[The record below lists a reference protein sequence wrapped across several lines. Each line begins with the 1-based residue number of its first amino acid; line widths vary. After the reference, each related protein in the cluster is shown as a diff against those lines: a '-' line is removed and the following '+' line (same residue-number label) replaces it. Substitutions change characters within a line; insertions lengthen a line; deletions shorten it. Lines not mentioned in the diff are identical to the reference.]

1 MTTMTT
7 SPAAT
12 HSRHPFTTAVA
23 GKAGRPGSTPAAV
36 PDVPYSPPRQCL
48 TYAALLAVETR
59 LVGALLRGQVGD
71 GDPADAATVAAL
83 GLAAGR
89 TNEYA
94 LGVVRG
100 DIDAVEDAVRTCNL
114 ARSRPEH
121 GDRLSTAATGR

>member
-7 SPAAT
+7 SPATT

-23 GKAGRPGSTPAAV
+23 GKAGRPGSIPAAV
-36 PDVPYSPPRQCL
+36 PDVPFCPPRRCL
-48 TYAALLAVETR
+48 TYAALLAVESR
-59 LVGALLRGQVGD
+59 LASALLRGQVVDD
-71 GDPADAATVAAL
+71 GPADAATVAAL

-100 DIDAVEDAVRTCNL
+100 DIEAVEDVVRSCNL
-114 ARSRPEH
+114 ARARPEH
-121 GDRLSTAATGR
+121 VDRRSTAATGR